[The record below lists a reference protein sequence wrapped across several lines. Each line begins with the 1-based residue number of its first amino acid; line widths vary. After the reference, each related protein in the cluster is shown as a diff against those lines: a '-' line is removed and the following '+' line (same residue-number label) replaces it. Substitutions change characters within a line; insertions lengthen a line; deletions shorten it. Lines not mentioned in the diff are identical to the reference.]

1 MRLNI
6 AKIEK
11 RLKIKIKNKFLI
23 TTALTHKSAN
33 KEINN
38 EKLEF
43 LGDRVI
49 ALIFAR
55 KLFDLYP
62 NEPEGILDKRFA
74 KLVNR
79 NTCASISWAIGIK
92 NFIIMGPQKK
102 NITPKDEKILSDV
115 CEALIG
121 AIYLDRGYEYV
132 KEFVLRLWNKEVKKS
147 HITILDSKTKLQE
160 YSLKLYKK
168 LPVYRLLNLKGPRH
182 NPTFKISVLIDGSN
196 QFIGFGKSKKLAEQ
210 DAADKLIKALNIR

>member
-168 LPVYRLLNLKGPRH
+168 LPVYRFLNLKGPKH
-182 NPTFKISVLIDGSN
+182 NPTFKIL
-196 QFIGFGKSKKLAEQ
+196 F
-210 DAADKLIKALNIR
+210 

>member
-168 LPVYRLLNLKGPRH
+168 LPVYRFLNLKGPKH

>member
-168 LPVYRLLNLKGPRH
+168 LPVYRFLNLKGPKH
-182 NPTFKISVLIDGSN
+182 YPTFKISVLIDGAN

>member
-1 MRLNI
+1 MRFNI
-6 AKIEK
+6 TKIEK
-11 RLKIKIKNKFLI
+11 RLKIRIKNKFLI

-33 KEINN
+33 KETNN

-74 KLVNR
+74 KLVNKS
-79 NTCASISWAIGIK
+79 TCASISWTNDIK
-92 NFIIMGPQKK
+92 DFIIMGPQKK
-102 NITPKDEKILSDV
+102 NITQKDEKILSDV

-121 AIYLDRGYEYV
+121 AIYIDRGYEYV

-147 HITILDSKTKLQE
+147 HITILDPKTKLQE

-168 LPVYRLLNLKGPRH
+168 LPVYRFLSLKGSKH
-182 NPTFKISVLIDGSN
+182 NPTFKISVIINDAD

-210 DAADKLIKALNIR
+210 DAADKLIKALNIS

>member
-210 DAADKLIKALNIR
+210 DAADKLIKTLNIR

>member
-1 MRLNI
+1 MKFNI

-11 RLKIKIKNKFLI
+11 KLKIRIKNKLLI

-102 NITPKDEKILSDV
+102 
-115 CEALIG
+115 
-121 AIYLDRGYEYV
+121 YY
-132 KEFVLRLWNKEVKKS
+132 
-147 HITILDSKTKLQE
+147 TK
-160 YSLKLYKK
+160 
-168 LPVYRLLNLKGPRH
+168 R
-182 NPTFKISVLIDGSN
+182 
-196 QFIGFGKSKKLAEQ
+196 
-210 DAADKLIKALNIR
+210 